1 MPVGK
6 GPLCPLDS
14 RANGC
19 RKSFGRCEK
28 NLISYWESN
37 PPSSAMVNN
46 EWIYTLLPQY
56 ACMAFTVK
64 TSPLISI
71 DMLIVAKQS

>member
-37 PPSSAMVNN
+37 PHPVPWLITSGSILYFPSTPV
-46 EWIYTLLPQY
+46 WLL
-56 ACMAFTVK
+56 
-64 TSPLISI
+64 
-71 DMLIVAKQS
+71 QSKLHL